1 MNDAKNLLSSTV
13 MTLVMDRI
21 HFKKSMLLS
30 MRIMRIMRVAGLTF
44 TTKVNV
50 LIGMTHMVK
59 AKTLHC
65 GF

>member
-1 MNDAKNLLSSTV
+1 
-13 MTLVMDRI
+13 
-21 HFKKSMLLS
+21 
-30 MRIMRIMRVAGLTF
+30 MRIIRIMRVVGLPF

-50 LIGMTHMVK
+50 LIGMTHMVN

>member
-1 MNDAKNLLSSTV
+1 MNDAK

-30 MRIMRIMRVAGLTF
+30 MRIMRVAGLTF

>member
-1 MNDAKNLLSSTV
+1 MNDAK

>member
-1 MNDAKNLLSSTV
+1 MNDAK

-30 MRIMRIMRVAGLTF
+30 MRIIRIMRVAGLTF

>member
-1 MNDAKNLLSSTV
+1 
-13 MTLVMDRI
+13 MTLIIDRI
-21 HFKKSMLLS
+21 RFKKSMLLS
-30 MRIMRIMRVAGLTF
+30 MRIIRIMRVAGLTF